1 MLEDGAIL
9 VGNTPEQFITFIQA
23 EQSRWGKVVKQA
35 KITID

>member
-9 VGNTPEQFITFIQA
+9 VGNTPEQFMTFIQS
-23 EQSRWGKVVKQA
+23 EQSRWSKVIKQA